1 MTINY
6 AGLVVLIIGILFLMM
21 AIIDPSKFIVYKMLN
36 ARSEMCVGEG
46 NGRYFMMAYSVVMI
60 VFGVLLMLRVFGKQ
74 EEEHEDWRRLALLK
88 DVYDSCFGTYFFVRS
103 LYSV

>member
-36 ARSEMCVGEG
+36 ARSEMYVGEG
-46 NGRYFMMAYSVVMI
+46 NGRYFMMAYSVVMM

-74 EEEHEDWRRLALLK
+74 EEEHED
-88 DVYDSCFGTYFFVRS
+88 
-103 LYSV
+103 